1 MIKFSEITK
10 ITKEEIENIIFANG
24 FDDCLH
30 AFIKFFK
37 VKEIEFYKLC
47 SILFDIELIK
57 LQKFLLLKPIHD
69 INKLTNECVVVFEDS
84 RKSVIAIFN
93 PCDYIK
99 KIQISNF
106 MLGKEVKFVL
116 ATKSE
121 ILEINS
127 NSVKDHEI
135 ISQTNN
141 IIVIGLM
148 KFATDIHFRSE
159 ELELKI
165 FFRIN
170 GKIEF
175 YKSISLEIW
184 NNMKRR
190 LKVISDLDTVEEK
203 LPQSGS
209 AKIFY
214 LDKSYYIRVS
224 THPSVFGENITIRL
238 QNQEIV
244 KLNLD
249 TLGFDKNL
257 IDNIRKIIKYPKG
270 LFLLSG
276 PVGVGKTTTIYSIL
290 NELSGKNIMTIEDPV
305 EIFIPNLKQ
314 TDIHEENTISYSEC
328 IKSLLRHDP
337 DVIFVG
343 EIRDSDTA
351 KAVIRAVLTGRLVF
365 STIHS
370 YDIES
375 VFARLIDFGIN
386 INELIPNLLAVM
398 SQRLFSNNNDRFV
411 IGELLIFSNQDRK
424 MHYKSLQDFYC
435 NIYGKYER
443 LVDKASTLS
452 HKGIILKEEIVKIL
466 GEF

>member
-1 MIKFSEITK
+1 MIKFSDIEE
-10 ITKEEIENIIFANG
+10 ITKEEIENIIFTHD
-24 FDDCLH
+24 FDDCLQ
-30 AFIKFFK
+30 AFIKSFK
-37 VKEIEFYKLC
+37 VKEIEFYRLC
-47 SILFDIELIK
+47 SILFNIELIK

-69 INKLTNECVVVFEDS
+69 INKLTNECVVIFEDS
-84 RKSVIAIFN
+84 RKAVIAIFN
-93 PCDYIK
+93 PCDYVK

-106 MLGKEVKFVL
+106 MFGKEVKFVL
-116 ATKSE
+116 APKSE

-127 NSVKDHEI
+127 NSRKEHEI
-135 ISQTNN
+135 ISETNN

-148 KFATDIHFRSE
+148 KSATDIHFRSE

-175 YKSISLEIW
+175 YKSIPLEIW
-184 NNMKRR
+184 DNMKRR
-190 LKVISDLDTVEEK
+190 LKVISDLDTVEETI
-203 LPQSGS
+203 PQSGS

-224 THPSVFGENITIRL
+224 THQSVFGENITIRL

-257 IDNIRKIIKYPKG
+257 VNNIRKIIKYPKG
-270 LFLLSG
+270 LFLLAG

-314 TDIHEENTISYSEC
+314 TDIHEEDTISYSEC

-375 VFARLIDFGIN
+375 VFARLIDFGID
-386 INELIPNLLAVM
+386 INELIPNMLAVM
-398 SQRLFSNNNDRFV
+398 SQRLFSSNNERFV
-411 IGELLIFSNQDRK
+411 VGELLIFSNQDRK

-435 NIYGKYER
+435 NIYGKYEK
-443 LVDKASTLS
+443 LVDKASVLS
-452 HKGIILKEEIVKIL
+452 NKGIILKEEIINVL